1 MNQAIPSKLTC
12 GNCQN
17 LQRINHTDISIL
29 WFILQGI
36 NGQSAIE
43 RGETVKKETGVYFTS
58 FEAFRKILT
67 PRRLELLHIIKTR
80 KPSSINELARVA
92 KRDVK
97 NIADDVKYLER
108 IGLIEKK
115 ETDNKTAPVT
125 KYDRIVLEI
134 AV

>member
-1 MNQAIPSKLTC
+1 M
-12 GNCQN
+12 
-17 LQRINHTDISIL
+17 RIKKIKI
-29 WFILQGI
+29 GI
-36 NGQSAIE
+36 KDLKTALRGFAERADAIE

-67 PRRLELLHIIKTR
+67 PKRLELLHIIKIQ
-80 KPSSINELARVA
+80 KPSSINELARMA

-97 NIADDVKYLER
+97 NVADDVKYLEQ

-125 KYDRIVLEI
+125 KYDRIALEI

>member
-1 MNQAIPSKLTC
+1 MRVKKIKIGIKDVKTALKEFAEKAEAIK
-12 GNCQN
+12 
-17 LQRINHTDISIL
+17 
-29 WFILQGI
+29 
-36 NGQSAIE
+36 

-80 KPSSINELARVA
+80 KPSSINELARMA
-92 KRDVK
+92 KRDIK
-97 NIADDVKYLER
+97 NIAEDVKYLER

-125 KYDRIVLEI
+125 KYDRIELEI

>member
-1 MNQAIPSKLTC
+1 MRVKKI
-12 GNCQN
+12 
-17 LQRINHTDISIL
+17 RI
-29 WFILQGI
+29 GI
-36 NGQSAIE
+36 KDVRTALNEFAERAEAIE
-43 RGETVKKETGVYFTS
+43 KGEAVKKETGVYFTS

-80 KPSSINELARVA
+80 KPSSINELARMA

-97 NIADDVKYLER
+97 NIADDVKYLEQ

-115 ETDNKTAPVT
+115 QTDNKTAPVT
-125 KYDRIVLEI
+125 KYDRIALEI